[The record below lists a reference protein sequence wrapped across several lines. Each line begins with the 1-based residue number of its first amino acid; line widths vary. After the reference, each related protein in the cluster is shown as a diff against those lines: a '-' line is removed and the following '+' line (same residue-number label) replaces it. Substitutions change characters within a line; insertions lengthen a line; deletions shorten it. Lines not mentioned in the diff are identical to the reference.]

1 MRKSWNPTSEH
12 DRAAVRK
19 QLERILDSPF
29 FRNSRRYPALL
40 RYVVEK
46 TLSGEVDALKERTLG
61 IEVFHRPPDY
71 DTNADPVVR
80 FSAGEIRRRI
90 AQFYRENGSKSTL
103 EIALPSGSYIPLF
116 SRLGLPGADAV
127 QSDLQEDLTAE
138 ELEPISLEP
147 SLHGAV
153 PGIALDPP
161 VLTRPL
167 SSGLL
172 KGAILGA
179 AITALLIVSF
189 WLVQSR
195 ISSPAPDSRVNAF
208 WRPLLANPNAVLIE
222 VGRTHFDD
230 KDTPEAPNATIEEHI
245 LRPEA
250 RLSFS
255 AVQAIAQVAGLL
267 QSQRKQYR
275 IREASST
282 SLQDLH
288 GVPVVLVSAFNN
300 PWTVRLLKPFR
311 FNFEQRGSQHAI
323 VDRTH
328 PENRDWTIDFD
339 TPYAQQTV
347 DYAIVAH
354 YNDAT
359 TGGPI
364 IVAAGIGP
372 NGTQAAGE
380 FVVSS
385 ANLSQIARL
394 APHGS
399 IEENFEAVLRVEVVN
414 GNTGAV
420 TVLSTQFW

>member
-1 MRKSWNPTSEH
+1 
-12 DRAAVRK
+12 
-19 QLERILDSPF
+19 
-29 FRNSRRYPALL
+29 
-40 RYVVEK
+40 
-46 TLSGEVDALKERTLG
+46 
-61 IEVFHRPPDY
+61 
-71 DTNADPVVR
+71 VVR
-80 FSAGEIRRRI
+80 FSAGEVRRRI
-90 AQFYRENGSKSTL
+90 AQFYRESDSKSTL

-116 SRLGLPGADAV
+116 SRSGLSGGDSV
-127 QSDLQEDLTAE
+127 QSNLQEDLLVE
-138 ELEPISLEP
+138 ESEAVSVEP
-147 SLHGAV
+147 SFRPAI
-153 PGIALDPP
+153 PGIPSDSPA
-161 VLTRPL
+161 LTRPIL
-167 SSGLL
+167 TRPTSSGFL
-172 KGAILGA
+172 KGAALGA
-179 AITALLIVSF
+179 AITALLIVSV
-189 WLVQSR
+189 LAVHSR
-195 ISSPAPDSRVNAF
+195 ISSPAPDKILNEF
-208 WRPLLANPNAVLIE
+208 WRPLLANPNAVLID

-230 KDTPEAPNATIEEHI
+230 KDTLEAPNATIEEHI

-255 AVQAIAQVAGLL
+255 AVQAITQVAGLL

-288 GVPVVLVSAFNN
+288 GMPVVLISAFNN

-311 FNFEQRGSQHAI
+311 FNFERRGTLHTI
-323 VDRTH
+323 VDRIH
-328 PENRDWTIDFD
+328 PENRDWAVDFN

-347 DYAIVAH
+347 DYAIIAH

-364 IVAAGIGP
+364 LAVAGIGP

-385 ANLSQIARL
+385 ASLNQIARL

-399 IEENFEAVLRVEVVN
+399 VEENFEAVLRIEVVN

-420 TVLSTQFW
+420 TVLSAQFW